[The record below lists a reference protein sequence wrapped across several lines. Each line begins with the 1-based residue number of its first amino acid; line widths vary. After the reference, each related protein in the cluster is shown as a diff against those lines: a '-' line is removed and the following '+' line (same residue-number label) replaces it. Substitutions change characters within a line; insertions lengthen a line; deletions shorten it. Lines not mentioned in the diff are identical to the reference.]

1 MKKLLAIT
9 LIVLTLTACKS
20 QPQPFVK
27 IKSAKTDRVQIESA
41 YMTAPSYIIIR
52 EAGSGDVAGPII
64 GQSILYP
71 VGPVTGG
78 VIATAALRSGQKYLA
93 EIRVENGDYKFTES
107 LDQPAKNSQG
117 KSVVI
122 SFVAQ

>member
-1 MKKLLAIT
+1 MKKLLTI
-9 LIVLTLTACKS
+9 LLVILTLTACKS

-41 YMTAPSYIIIR
+41 YFTAPSYIIIR
-52 EAGSGDVAGPII
+52 EAGSGDVPGPII

-78 VIATAALRSGQKYLA
+78 VIATASLRSGQKYLA

-107 LDQPAKNSQG
+107 LDQLAKTTKGQAVNQT
-117 KSVVI
+117 
-122 SFVAQ
+122 FTTN